1 MSDGVDPERVRLIA
15 EAARVPLRP
24 EAPARI
30 ARAVAPTVA
39 RFAAAELVLPFE
51 TEPSTYM
58 VVQRREIER

>member
-15 EAARVPLRP
+15 EATGVPLRP

-39 RFAAAELVLPFE
+39 RFAAAKLALPFE
-51 TEPSTYM
+51 TEPSTYV